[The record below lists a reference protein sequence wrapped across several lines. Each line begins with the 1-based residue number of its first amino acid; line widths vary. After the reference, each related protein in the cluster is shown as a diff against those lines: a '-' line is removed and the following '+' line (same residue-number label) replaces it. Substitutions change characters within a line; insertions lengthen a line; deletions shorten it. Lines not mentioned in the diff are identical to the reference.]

1 MVYPNSEDDE
11 NDVFSDSDS
20 FGSQIVIKNIQDY
33 EIDCNN

>member
-20 FGSQIVIKNIQDY
+20 FGS
-33 EIDCNN
+33 